1 MTDTTSTTPPSGA
14 TAPPQR
20 ELNLTWALVLISI
33 AQLMVVL
40 DATIAN
46 IALPYI
52 QIDLEISNANLPWI
66 VTGYALAFGSLLLL
80 GGRLGDLYGRRKVF
94 MVGLAIFAVASLLGG
109 LATNEPLLLAAR
121 GLQGLGAALASPA
134 ALALITTTF
143 PAGPARNRAFA
154 VYAAMS
160 GAGAAVGLILGG
172 WLTGTSPEI
181 FGIVVD
187 GWRLTFLINVP
198 IGLVAAL
205 ARPAL
210 PQRVRVAPRR
220 ARPARRRH
228 RHPGPAR
235 RRLRP
240 DPGRLRGLGRHRSPS
255 PAWSPASCMLVVF
268 GLIESRVEHPLL
280 PFRIFTNRT
289 RASSF
294 VAMFLAPAAMFA
306 MFYFLSQYIQNV
318 MGYSPLKAGVAFLP
332 FTVGIVVGAGLA
344 SNLVNR
350 IDPRYIS
357 GVGTLIAAGALFGF
371 SRLPYDTS
379 FPPSDVT
386 GSYVTDIMPFIIMM
400 AFGMGLTF
408 VPVTLT
414 AVHHL
419 RSEESGIGSG
429 VLNTAQQVGGA
440 LGLAVLATVATQTFT
455 DRGKEFAAAAAG
467 LPQPSP
473 EQAKALRRDRAAAD
487 LHGGLDQRLP
497 GRLDPDARRLGGD
510 LDLPRRQARGARDRR
525 PRGRRRPL
533 IHRTTQ
539 RGRISGDGGPPSSH
553 PITRPAPK
561 ETRERPAPDDVR
573 RTRTAPGDGA
583 GAARRQAALAPVG
596 RRSQRL
602 LATRRVAHP
611 RDRAAG
617 PRRGRRDLARCATGD
632 AAGTAAP
639 TRWPTPAGRSTG
651 CAPSTATSRS
661 SCSGTRWA
669 RASPST
675 PPTTRRW
682 WASSVWRPGG
692 RPTTRCTR
700 SPAAR

>member
-1 MTDTTSTTPPSGA
+1 MTDTTSTTSSSGA
-14 TAPPQR
+14 VSPPQR

-52 QIDLEISNANLPWI
+52 QTDLGISNANLPWI

-94 MVGLAIFAVASLLGG
+94 MIGLAIFAVASLLGG

-172 WLTGTSPEI
+172 WLTGTMPEI
-181 FGIVVD
+181 YGTVVD
-187 GWRLTFLINVP
+187 GWRFTFLINVP
-198 IGLVAAL
+198 IGLAAAFL
-205 ARPAL
+205 
-210 PQRVRVAPRR
+210 APRFLNESES
-220 ARPARRRH
+220 
-228 RHPGPAR
+228 HPGE
-235 RRLRP
+235 L
-240 DPGRLRGLGRHRSPS
+240 DLPGAVTGTLGLLGVVYGLSR
-255 PAWSPASCMLVVF
+255 AGTEGWGDAVTVASLIAGVVMLVVF
-268 GLIESRVEHPLL
+268 GLIESHVEHPLL

-289 RASSF
+289 RAASF

-332 FTVGIVVGAGLA
+332 FTLGIVVGAGLA

-350 IDPRYIS
+350 INPRFIS
-357 GVGTLIAAGALFGF
+357 GVGTLLAAGALFGF
-371 SRLPYDTS
+371 SRLPYDTT
-379 FPPSDVT
+379 FPPTDIT
-386 GSYVTDIMPFIIMM
+386 GSYVTDIMPFIILM

-467 LPQPSP
+467 AAQPTP
-473 EQAKALRRDRAAAD
+473 EQAERFAQIAQQQIFTEGSTNAFLVGSILMLAASAVIWIF
-487 LHGGLDQRLP
+487 LDVK
-497 GRLDPDARRLGGD
+497 
-510 LDLPRRQARGARDRR
+510 
-525 PRGRRRPL
+525 
-533 IHRTTQ
+533 H
-539 RGRISGDGGPPSSH
+539 
-553 PITRPAPK
+553 
-561 ETRERPAPDDVR
+561 EE
-573 RTRTAPGDGA
+573 
-583 GAARRQAALAPVG
+583 
-596 RRSQRL
+596 
-602 LATRRVAHP
+602 LATDGPEGVVAH
-611 RDRAAG
+611 
-617 PRRGRRDLARCATGD
+617 
-632 AAGTAAP
+632 
-639 TRWPTPAGRSTG
+639 
-651 CAPSTATSRS
+651 
-661 SCSGTRWA
+661 
-669 RASPST
+669 
-675 PPTTRRW
+675 
-682 WASSVWRPGG
+682 
-692 RPTTRCTR
+692 
-700 SPAAR
+700 